1 MPLTSNKRIE
11 KEPMSNVQEQVN
23 SLSKALRLQVIE
35 VLIKEDRI
43 KYNAP
48 RPTDEEMLY
57 MVGYIDKLPC
67 CTAQLRR
74 LFEDA
79 HDYHNDIEM
88 FPHAATIGDL
98 EYCCKHRTIGYSSS
112 QHVPNSWLPF
122 KADADLRRLPAFRQ
136 LANIYRPLIAAG
148 KRILPPVDRKAV
160 ESEANA
166 IVNELATNLIGER

>member
-1 MPLTSNKRIE
+1 
-11 KEPMSNVQEQVN
+11 MSNVQEQVN
-23 SLSKALRLQVIE
+23 TLAKALRLQVIE

-43 KYNAP
+43 KYNAQ

-57 MVGYIDKLPC
+57 MVGYIDRLPC
-67 CTAQLRR
+67 CTALLRK
-74 LFEDA
+74 LFDDA
-79 HDYHNDIEM
+79 HDMHDEKGM
-88 FPHAATIGDL
+88 FPHAACIGDL
-98 EYCCKHRTIGYSSS
+98 EWCLKYRHIGYTSIQS
-112 QHVPNSWLPF
+112 VPHSWLPL

-136 LANIYRPLIAAG
+136 LTNIYRPLIAAG